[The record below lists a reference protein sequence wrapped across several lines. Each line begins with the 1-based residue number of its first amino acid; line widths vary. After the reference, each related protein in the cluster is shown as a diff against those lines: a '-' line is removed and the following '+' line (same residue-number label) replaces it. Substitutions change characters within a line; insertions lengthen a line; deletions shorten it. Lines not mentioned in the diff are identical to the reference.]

1 MVLSLTLRA
10 GENIKVTG
18 LLPNTLKKL
27 NGDKLAFPS
36 LSMVD
41 AKQIGRGETEPKR
54 YACNCAVLM
63 EPGVIVIKK
72 NYNPQIYNYNF

>member
-1 MVLSLTLRA
+1 MVLSLTRRA
-10 GENIKVTG
+10 GENINVTG

-27 NGDKLAFPS
+27 NGDKLALPS
-36 LSMVD
+36 LSMVE

-54 YACNCAVLM
+54 YACSCAVLI

-72 NYNPQIYNYNF
+72 NNNFSNLQL